1 MNTLT
6 SFVRLVRMR
15 RRAGCGLFP
24 SLHWAASLLW
34 RDHQINQRRQHI
46 ERRADVER
54 RARQRL

>member
-1 MNTLT
+1 MNTLA
-6 SFVRLVRMR
+6 SFVHLVRMR
-15 RRAGCGLFP
+15 RRAETGVFP
-24 SLHWAASLLW
+24 SLQWAAGLLW